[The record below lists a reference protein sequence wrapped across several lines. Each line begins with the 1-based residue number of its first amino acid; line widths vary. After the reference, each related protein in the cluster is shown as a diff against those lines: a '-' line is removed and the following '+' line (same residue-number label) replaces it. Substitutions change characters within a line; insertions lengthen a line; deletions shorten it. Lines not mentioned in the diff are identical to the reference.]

1 MLKHLKKTK
10 RNCKSMTLELS
21 SENHFE
27 NKLWLLI
34 SISCPYEYLV
44 KQTKNNTMVKKE
56 NIQRIKLNTVI
67 NISKNDTYFLFKD

>member
-10 RNCKSMTLELS
+10 RNCKSMALELS

-34 SISCPYEYLV
+34 SISCPYEYLG
-44 KQTKNNTMVKKE
+44 KQTKE
-56 NIQRIKLNTVI
+56 IILW
-67 NISKNDTYFLFKD
+67 

>member
-1 MLKHLKKTK
+1 MLKQLKKTK

-34 SISCPYEYLV
+34 SISCPYEYLG
-44 KQTKNNTMVKKE
+44 KQTKE
-56 NIQRIKLNTVI
+56 IILW
-67 NISKNDTYFLFKD
+67 